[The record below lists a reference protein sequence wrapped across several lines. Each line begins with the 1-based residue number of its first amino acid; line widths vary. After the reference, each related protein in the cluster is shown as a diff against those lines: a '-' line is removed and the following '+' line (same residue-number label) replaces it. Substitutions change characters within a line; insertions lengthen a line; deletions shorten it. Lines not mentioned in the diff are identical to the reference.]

1 MLSMLVLGNSHLTAL
16 AQAYALRCQ
25 QNSAPPRLEFVRF
38 NDPRFAG
45 ALHAEALAAVLQEK
59 LLAGPYDL
67 YVSMVGGNDHSVLG
81 MLNHP
86 RLFDFVLPEAP
97 GLALT
102 PGAEILPAGLV
113 MELLHKRIE
122 PHVKMLAALRSAL
135 PGQRL
140 VHVQSPPPVPSARH
154 IATYPGV
161 FADLIAERGV
171 SPAALRYKLW
181 RLHSSLYRQSCAG
194 LGVGFLPVPAKMCDA
209 EGMMVEQAWNH
220 DPTHGNTVYGAHVLG
235 QLVDYAA

>member
-97 GLALT
+97 DLPMEPA
-102 PGAEILPAGLV
+102 AEIIPAGLLRA
-113 MELLHKRIE
+113 ELQFGRVEDL
-122 PHVKMLAALRSAL
+122 LASGIHAFLTRFL
-135 PGQRL
+135 ERVNDLGQRISQDFL
-140 VHVQSPPPVPSARH
+140 VPLS
-154 IATYPGV
+154 
-161 FADLIAERGV
+161 
-171 SPAALRYKLW
+171 
-181 RLHSSLYRQSCAG
+181 
-194 LGVGFLPVPAKMCDA
+194 
-209 EGMMVEQAWNH
+209 
-220 DPTHGNTVYGAHVLG
+220 
-235 QLVDYAA
+235 